1 MRAMPSRWWGRRV
14 LPSLPARSTFQPASE
29 HDRDCLHRDE
39 QPARVATLS
48 VGFSPVTLAPPRRKA
63 NQPTL
68 AAWTVEARE
77 LRPPKEV
84 IPILW
89 RLVTTLPVTCTRKP
103 WKKWR
108 AMRSAGRSKCPTK
121 CSRAGVRSQSDSW
134 KPPPAWSGQ
143 SRCKRGTLPLR

>member
-68 AAWTVEARE
+68 AAWAVEARE

-89 RLVTTLPVTCTRKP
+89 RLVTTLPVTCAAEVLEKVACYAQRWQIEVPHKVLKSGCQIEQRQLETAARLE
-103 WKKWR
+103 R
-108 AMRSAGRSKCPTK
+108 AFS
-121 CSRAGVRSQSDSW
+121 V
-134 KPPPAWSGQ
+134 
-143 SRCKRGTLPLR
+143 